1 MSVFFSK
8 NLKFL
13 RKKKG
18 LTQEDLE
25 SGLELGKTIIH
36 NYEKGLNSPSLE
48 TLCRIATFFEVS
60 IDSLLLVDMSEKGT
74 QHKGEKAVL
83 STIHANNGVLNTNT
97 IIHQHS
103 EGEWLAMEQE
113 LAANKQRVIDLLQ
126 TIAAQQKTIE
136 ILEKTQT
143 EH

>member
-8 NLKFL
+8 NLRFL
-13 RKKKG
+13 RKSNG
-18 LTQEDLE
+18 LRQEDLE
-25 SGLELGKTIIH
+25 SELELGKNLIS
-36 NYEKGLNSPSLE
+36 NYENSLSSPSLF
-48 TLCRIATFFEVS
+48 TLCRIAAFFEVS
-60 IDSLLLVDMSEKGT
+60 LDSLLLVDMSEKGT
-74 QHKGEKAVL
+74 QHKGEKGVL

-113 LAANKQRVIDLLQ
+113 LASNRQRVSDLLQ

-136 ILEKTQT
+136 ILEKTKT